1 MKRSRMDFERLIAE
15 NARAWERTQ
24 LVQARVGSAT
34 SAFMDAHASFIARLE
49 QIATALDHAE

>member
-1 MKRSRMDFERLIAE
+1 MDFERLIAE

-34 SAFMDAHASFIARLE
+34 SAFMDAHASFIAQLE
-49 QIATALDHAE
+49 QVATALHHAE